1 MTANKTGIYKRWKE
15 RSHKSVFSRDG
26 GDADETTSMSG
37 NIVQLFSTQVQR
49 FASFESSTGLKRNTW
64 QVEVAETGKDGK
76 DQCLTRMCV
85 QRSKTWSRCVKRD
98 SKRRTKC
105 LICIARGV
113 EEVGPGEAVV
123 VVVVGAVEVV
133 VVEILAVVA
142 AGNLVAEVGEVAV
155 EAEGI
160 LRVVVV
166 VVGVVALVVEVVKE
180 EEQEEVEVNAG
191 EEDSHE
197 DSIDEFILVLLL
209 IEILYHSLSLVYI
222 NFVQR
227 LLIIVSFN
235 VSPIFVFRVLKRK
248 TKNS

>member
-1 MTANKTGIYKRWKE
+1 MKANKTGIYKRWKE

-49 FASFESSTGLKRNTW
+49 FASFESSTGLKRKTW

-160 LRVVVV
+160 LPVVVV
-166 VVGVVALVVEVVKE
+166 VALAVEVVKE

-197 DSIDEFILVLLL
+197 DSIDELKL
-209 IEILYHSLSLVYI
+209 LSLGNYYLSKCYI
-222 NFVQR
+222 TRFAF
-227 LLIIVSFN
+227 S
-235 VSPIFVFRVLKRK
+235 
-248 TKNS
+248 T